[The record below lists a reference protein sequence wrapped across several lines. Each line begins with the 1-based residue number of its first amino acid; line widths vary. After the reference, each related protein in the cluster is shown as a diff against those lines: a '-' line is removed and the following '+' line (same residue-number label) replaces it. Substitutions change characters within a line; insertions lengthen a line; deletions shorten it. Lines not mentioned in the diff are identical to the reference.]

1 MLIYKY
7 RSGSNRDID
16 TLVNNQFYASD
27 IEALNDIQEGK
38 ISINHQEI
46 QLFDLFVTNNF
57 SNFDNSIKDILEK
70 LIQDCKNFGIY
81 SLSKDYKN
89 ELLWTYY
96 ANSNKG
102 FCIEYDFE
110 ILKQHPF
117 NEDLF
122 YDVEYS
128 QNIPIIN
135 LESLLNSSLRLNL
148 PIKLLATKSLNW
160 KHEEEIRLI
169 SSPKGKFDYLSRAV
183 KSIYFGNKTDKNT
196 IYSIMKKLKGRK
208 INYYQMT
215 HKKDLYKLERVKIDD
230 IFRNESIYKNKVNKF
245 IPFLDEKTKPYEDLI
260 KKAIIIVEQDH
271 LCEEVID
278 AYISSNTGT
287 KDNPVFF
294 ITYKN
299 ENKNKNIF
307 ARNYFISKNEI
318 EEIFNKNS

>member
-38 ISINHQEI
+38 ISINDQEI
-46 QLFDLFVTNNF
+46 ELFDLFVTNNF

-89 ELLWTYY
+89 ELLWAYY

-169 SSPKGKFDYLSRAV
+169 SSTKGKFDYLSRAV

-260 KKAIIIVEQDH
+260 KKAIIIVEQDY

-278 AYISSNTGT
+278 AYISFNKGT

-299 ENKNKNIF
+299 ENKNMF